1 MKYIF
6 YIESNKAGELAYAI
20 AVDDYEKCEF
30 VESGFVES
38 GFGEYKFEEG
48 LEIIKKNGNIVT
60 SYSVES
66 REQVRDLVKLLLKKG
81 LPKEQISSFL
91 TLA

>member
-1 MKYIF
+1 MEYIF

-20 AVDDYEKCEF
+20 AVDNYEKCE
-30 VESGFVES
+30 FVES

-48 LEIIKKNGNIVT
+48 LEIVKKNGNIVT
-60 SYSVES
+60 SYSIES
-66 REQVRDLVKLLLKKG
+66 REQVQELVGLLLKKG

>member
-20 AVDDYEKCEF
+20 AVDNYEKCEF
-30 VESGFVES
+30 IES
-38 GFGEYKFEEG
+38 GFGEYEFEKG
-48 LEIIKKNGNIVT
+48 LEVIKKNGNIVT

-66 REQVRDLVKLLLKKG
+66 KEQVRDLVKLLLEKG